1 MTNVRTYNEDNFHDI
16 AWGEGLAVIRF
27 FAPWCP
33 PCRES
38 EAEYLQFAKKLG
50 PHVKVG
56 VVNVDKSP
64 VLSTR
69 YEVFGLPS
77 VLVFRNGQLMKRI
90 TGQKTAEQYAAI
102 FSSITEHEAD
112 VN

>member
-1 MTNVRTYNEDNFHDI
+1 MKNVRTYNEDNFHDI

-38 EAEYLQFAKKLG
+38 ESEYLQFAEKLEK
-50 PHVKVG
+50 HVKSG
-56 VVNVDKSP
+56 VVNIDKSP
-64 VLSTR
+64 ILSIV

-77 VLVFRNGQLMKRI
+77 VLVFRNGQLMARI
-90 TGQKTAEQYAAI
+90 TGQKTAEQYGAI
-102 FSSITEHEAD
+102 FSSIAEHEAD
-112 VN
+112 VH

>member
-1 MTNVRTYNEDNFHDI
+1 
-16 AWGEGLAVIRF
+16 
-27 FAPWCP
+27 

-50 PHVKVG
+50 PHVKAG

-102 FSSITEHEAD
+102 FSSITEHE
-112 VN
+112 